1 MKLSNTFRFII
12 SVVKTEGV
20 GIIGALFTTPAIA
33 TWYATLTKPALGP
46 PNWIFGPVWVT
57 LYFLMGVAVFV
68 VWSLYADAPDGDVKK
83 MRRNA
88 LIIFDVQ
95 LVLNVLWSILFFGL
109 HSPFLAFLEIIVLW
123 CMIFWTIISF
133 YPISRVA
140 AYLLVPYILWVS
152 FAAYLNY
159 ALWVLN

>member
-20 GIIGALFTTPAIA
+20 GIIGALFTAPAIA
-33 TWYATLTKPALGP
+33 PWYATLTKPALGP
-46 PNWIFGPVWVT
+46 PNWIFGPVWVM

-83 MRRNA
+83 IRRNA